1 MIDEYIK
8 NQMETYSIPGLSV
21 AVVRDDIPILMK
33 GYGWANLELSVPAT
47 EHSVYEIASV
57 SKPFTATATMMLV
70 EENKISLDD
79 KIVDYLDHPPT
90 AWQPVTIKH
99 ILCHQSG
106 LCDYTTI
113 PEYWKTT
120 RQDVSREEI
129 IALVKELPLMFSPGE
144 YWSYDN
150 TGYYLLGFMLEKVSG
165 KPYAVLLREMI
176 FEPLGM
182 DITVMNEP
190 AKIIKNRAAG
200 YRLEN
205 NTLYNKEYY
214 SSSGTYSAGGW
225 LSSVADMVNW
235 EAALGGEKLLN
246 QSTLKQMWTPYE
258 SARGKERER
267 HGFSQGLGWHI
278 PNYPNRQVISHN
290 GGIKGFSTNITR
302 FIDDEVTVILFC
314 NLESIARPDV
324 ITKGIAEHFIPNLVT
339 EPLQPPI

>member
-1 MIDEYIK
+1 MIDEYIRT
-8 NQMETYSIPGLSV
+8 QMETYSIPGLSV
-21 AVVRDDIPILMK
+21 AVVRDDIPILIK
-33 GYGWANLELSVPAT
+33 GYGWASLELSVPAT
-47 EHSVYEIASV
+47 EHSVYEIASL

-79 KIVDYLDHPPT
+79 RIVDYLDNPPT

-106 LCDYTTI
+106 IRDYTTI

-120 RQDVSREEI
+120 RLDVSKEEI

-176 FEPLGM
+176 FEPLKM
-182 DITVMNEP
+182 NTTVINEP

-205 NTLYNKEYY
+205 KTLYNKEYY
-214 SSSGTYSAGGW
+214 SPSGTYSAGGW
-225 LSSVADMVNW
+225 LSSVADMVKW
-235 EAALGGEKLLN
+235 EAALSREKLLK

-258 SARGKERER
+258 SARGKEREK

-278 PNYPNRQVISHN
+278 PNYSNRKVVTHN

-302 FIDDEVTVILFC
+302 FIDDRVVFILLC

-324 ITKGIAEHFIPNLVT
+324 ITKGIAEHFIPGLAT
-339 EPLQPPI
+339 ESLQPPV

>member
-1 MIDEYIK
+1 
-8 NQMETYSIPGLSV
+8 
-21 AVVRDDIPILMK
+21 
-33 GYGWANLELSVPAT
+33 
-47 EHSVYEIASV
+47 
-57 SKPFTATATMMLV
+57 
-70 EENKISLDD
+70 
-79 KIVDYLDHPPT
+79 
-90 AWQPVTIKH
+90 
-99 ILCHQSG
+99 
-106 LCDYTTI
+106 
-113 PEYWKTT
+113 
-120 RQDVSREEI
+120 
-129 IALVKELPLMFSPGE
+129 
-144 YWSYDN
+144 
-150 TGYYLLGFMLEKVSG
+150 MLEKVSG

-205 NTLYNKEYY
+205 NTFYNKEYY

-225 LSSVADMVNW
+225 LSSVADMVKW
-235 EAALGGEKLLN
+235 EAALGGEKLLK
-246 QSTLKQMWTPYE
+246 QSTLKQMWTLYE

-290 GGIKGFSTNITR
+290 GGIKGFSTNVTR

-314 NLESIARPDV
+314 NLEAIARPDV
-324 ITKGIAEHFIPNLVT
+324 ITKGLAEHFIPDLVT